1 MSGTNLK
8 TRPGLKEYLQ
18 LMAMLQPLE
27 DFELE
32 ALLEAKK
39 QGDPKALRELTEAF
53 LPSVL
58 RLVSPRRGEGRSF
71 QELISLGNCA
81 VIECLRSYRGSYAA
95 LDARICQ
102 AVHDALDAAL
112 KMNS

>member
-1 MSGTNLK
+1 MSGTNTK
-8 TRPGLKEYLQ
+8 IKQGLKEYLL
-18 LMAMLQPLE
+18 LMATLPQASASE
-27 DFELE
+27 RE

-39 QGDPKALRELTEAF
+39 QGDPQALRELSESF
-53 LPSVL
+53 LPDVV

-81 VIECLRSYRGSYAA
+81 VIECLRSYRGSAAA